1 MEHFE
6 EQNIIDLTL
15 NDDMVGINENALS
28 EERANCRDVYARLKS
43 IMDRAKAD
51 MPYPDVEPYSV
62 AYDYDEIVNLMFYK
76 KAIKGIII
84 FLMKQI
90 NIILMMHYMMQCCKS
105 RAGYNIPCS

>member
-28 EERANCRDVYARLKS
+28 EERANCRDVYVRLKS

-76 KAIKGIII
+76 KSN
-84 FLMKQI
+84 QR
-90 NIILMMHYMMQCCKS
+90 Y
-105 RAGYNIPCS
+105 YNIFNEANKYYSDDALYDAML